1 MATPTRAAPQAPA
14 RAPAPAPARAP
25 APRAGASGRGGR
37 GSPAARATPAAST
50 LLPAG
55 AAAAPAA
62 AEQVGAKLAEGE
74 VDLSKGNL
82 ALDPRVTESVKEGG
96 EVDVRVRLP
105 GLAQG
110 EIRLRRR
117 QDRFST
123 VRDQGIR
130 FAHPALAR
138 FNAANPT
145 VLVLKVSDD
154 VVTGWVGLGLP
165 GPPRGSQ
172 RAVFEAMTK
181 ASQTLGW
188 LGISAIQVP
197 AVTNKFADGQ
207 LEVKADK
214 FGFTVGGFLG
224 ATGSAVLDNKA
235 LSFDGSARIQIP
247 GGTTGELQIAKNP
260 AGMLAGKLDLAV
272 NIGSVA
278 GNVTATLT
286 DGFVSILGS
295 VAYNGDRMSGKVTL
309 VATDE
314 ATARD
319 ITLKKPEAG
328 ADVPIELPGPDK
340 PVKPGKRAFCG
351 WGQLTFRVTDWLA
364 GTATVIV
371 NSKGQATVVG
381 EIAPPKE
388 FILFPQ
394 KEWVKRLLKV
404 EIRAGY
410 GIPVVGQVGLFASIA
425 LEAVAAVGP
434 GKLYQIKLTGAYS
447 TDPRVTKQ
455 LAIEGTL
462 NISAFAGLRLRAEAG
477 LVVTILA
484 HDVKAG
490 VSLNAIAGVRGYVE
504 ARPRIGMRELQPG
517 KRQYYIQGHLEIAA
531 QPILGFSGDLFVA
544 IETPWW
550 SPLSDKRWTWPLFAI
565 EYPLPGEFGIGA
577 DVDYVLGSKQWP
589 SIEFGEVDFDSSKF
603 LTDVMNDNADSGKG
617 GEQKK
622 QGDWK
627 EGKGGGGP
635 GGAKNKGGKGKKPG
649 EPGYDSE
656 PVGEQLSF
664 SDGKESHKLWFAEKP
679 GDATLM
685 VASAEQ
691 KLDAAMKKVD
701 EKIELL
707 MKEDRPRARAL
718 KQKILALL
726 PSVETT
732 ADQVAIMKEAERKAE
747 DMYRKHGKKKG
758 KSKGKKEDRKTKN
771 KKLKAEQRK
780 VKEMLVGLYA
790 MVLTVP
796 FEKVDRSPA
805 MHDGTES
812 LSIVKEQDHPNLH
825 ISKRK
830 SDEIFAT
837 IVGSGA
843 PLVTKAVGSAGLTR
857 AKKAQSDILAQVTKI
872 KAIPVKGNEINAK
885 NLKALEPIA
894 DKSAG
899 IVSSFGTAM
908 QIARLKRA
916 HEFLPV
922 KLGAQGIIKFKADP
936 AKVGTGLYRR
946 QFLKNMREQLRDQ
959 EQGIRKESVAQWL
972 AERAKF
978 TMDSKAFRALD
989 TEGRKEVMTELKDRA
1004 KRAHKT
1010 ALDTQAKLLKWIEET
1025 DSKAKQSDKDLQ
1037 QLQIWAL
1044 QLDRAGERED
1054 AAKAAIREIVRVS
1067 RAHASGKFAI
1077 PDADILK
1084 ADYQGTTER
1093 IRNRIVGRQNQEK
1106 AVRDKHK
1113 DNLKAFLKRQ
1123 KDWSLLAKTG
1133 SDLAILHR
1141 PDQVAGGFDAFEK
1154 LEVPPG
1160 KVDDNDPDWI
1170 AYFKALRKMFG
1181 PAKVNSL
1188 IGTQWKGQIE
1198 ELATHLRKTLPAKMS
1213 HPIYQMNLSLRIV
1226 PRDT

>member
-1 MATPTRAAPQAPA
+1 MGTVSRAAPQVAT
-14 RAPAPAPARAP
+14 RAPAPAPTRAP
-25 APRAGASGRGGR
+25 ASGPVRQAA
-37 GSPAARATPAAST
+37 PAARGAAAST
-50 LLPAG
+50 LLAPGTAAAPG
-55 AAAAPAA
+55 AAA
-62 AEQVGAKLAEGE
+62 QVGAKIAEGE
-74 VDLSKGNL
+74 VDLTKGNL
-82 ALDPRVTESVKEGG
+82 ALDPKDAGAVAEGG
-96 EVDVRVRLP
+96 ELGVRVRLP

-110 EIRLRRR
+110 ELKLRRR
-117 QDRFST
+117 RDRFST
-123 VRDQGIR
+123 VQDQGIL
-130 FAHPALAR
+130 FVHPALAG

-165 GPPRGSQ
+165 GPAKGTQ

-188 LGISAIQVP
+188 LGITAIQVP
-197 AVTNKFADGQ
+197 AITNKFADGA

-214 FGFTVGGFLG
+214 LGFTVGGFLS
-224 ATGSAVLDNKA
+224 ATGSAALDSKA
-235 LSFDGSARIQIP
+235 LSFDGSAKIQIP
-247 GGTTGELQIAKNP
+247 GGTTGELQIAKNA
-260 AGMLAGKLDLAV
+260 AGVLAGKLDLAV

-278 GNVTATLT
+278 GNVTATLA

-295 VAYNGDRMSGKVTL
+295 VAFNGDRMGGKVTL

-340 PVKPGKRAFCG
+340 PVKPGPRAFCG

-364 GTATVIV
+364 GTATVII

-388 FILFPQ
+388 FILFGQ
-394 KEWVKRLLKV
+394 KEWVKRLVKL

-425 LEAVAAVGP
+425 LDAVAAVGP

-490 VSLNAIAGVRGYVE
+490 VGLNAIAGVRGYVE

-589 SIEFGEVDFDSSKF
+589 SIEFGEVAFDSSKF
-603 LTDVMNDNADSGKG
+603 LTDVMNDNADSGSG
-617 GEQKK
+617 GEKKK

-635 GGAKNKGGKGKKPG
+635 GGAKNKGGAGKKPG

-656 PVGEQLSF
+656 PVGEELSF
-664 SDGKESHKLWFAEKP
+664 SDGKESHKLWFAEKS

-685 VASAEQ
+685 VASSPQ
-691 KLDAAMKKVD
+691 KLEAAMKKID

-707 MKEDRPRARAL
+707 MKEDRPRATAL
-718 KQKILALL
+718 KKKILALL

-732 ADQVAIMKEAERKAE
+732 ADQVAAMKQAERKAE
-747 DMYRKHGKKKG
+747 ETYRKHGKKKG
-758 KSKGKKEDRKTKN
+758 KSTGKKDDRKTKN
-771 KKLKAEQRK
+771 KKLKAEERK
-780 VKEMLVGLYA
+780 LKEMLVGLFA

-812 LSIVKEQDHPNLH
+812 LSIVKEKDHPNLQ
-825 ISKRK
+825 ISRRK

-837 IVGSGA
+837 IVGSAA
-843 PLVTKAVGSAGLTR
+843 PLVARSVGNAGLTR
-857 AKKAQSDILAQVTKI
+857 AKKAQSDILAQVTKV
-872 KAIPVKGNEINAK
+872 KAVPMKGNEINAK
-885 NLKALEPIA
+885 NQKALEPIA
-894 DKSAG
+894 DKSAS
-899 IVSSFGTAM
+899 IISTFGTAM
-908 QIARLKRA
+908 QIPRLKRA

-922 KLGAQGIIKFKADP
+922 KLGAKGTIKFKADP
-936 AKVGTGLYRR
+936 AKVGAGLYRK

-959 EQGIRKESVAQWL
+959 EEGIRKESVAQWL

-978 TMDSKAFRALD
+978 TMDNKAFRALD

-1010 ALDTQAKLLKWIEET
+1010 ALDTQEKLLKWIEEK
-1025 DSKAKQSDKDLQ
+1025 DSKVKQSDKDFQ
-1037 QLQIWAL
+1037 QLQIWAI

-1054 AAKAAIREIVRVS
+1054 AAKAAIREVVRVS
-1067 RAHASGKFAI
+1067 KAHANGKFAI

-1123 KDWSLLAKTG
+1123 KDWNLLAKTG

-1160 KVDDNDPDWI
+1160 KVDDNDPEWI

-1198 ELATHLRKTLPAKMS
+1198 ELASHLRQVVPAKIS
-1213 HPIYQMNLSLRIV
+1213 HPIYQMNLTLRIV